1 MREQN
6 NVLEQ
11 ALAALAAEETRALE
25 EQMTFSDMQMAK
37 KMQLAHS
44 KENLELIR
52 KHTRILRPAPFLR
65 AAAAIAVVVGG
76 LMLLRSSMPE
86 KADVL
91 TPTSPSFSMQTNSP
105 SSTQEPNGVIFTPI
119 SPTTTPIANI
129 IEPISTTHTPLP
141 TYIPSPAPTA
151 EPTHVPLATPTAT
164 PSPVPTLAPLATAA
178 PVPLAAPQHPDG
190 WQGNYFPGKNPGDWL
205 LKPSGGMTAVYDDNY
220 EFTEYDHITTPL
232 SDARDIAE
240 YEYVMINGVPA
251 LLTEDR
257 AGQFTLTWDVDGR
270 TLSLFSPDGE
280 KETLLDIANSVIK
293 LPENGSDF

>member
-6 NVLEQ
+6 DVLEQ
-11 ALAALAAEETRALE
+11 ALAALAAEETRTLE
-25 EQMTFSDMQMAK
+25 QQMTFSDMQTAK

-44 KENLELIR
+44 KENRALIR
-52 KHTRILRPAPFLR
+52 KHTRTFRPAPFLR

-91 TPTSPSFSMQTNSP
+91 TPTAPSLSTQTTSP
-105 SSTQEPNGVIFTPI
+105 SSTQEPNNVIIVPI
-119 SPTTTPIANI
+119 SPTTTPSINT
-129 IEPISTTHTPLP
+129 IEPNISTFTPLP
-141 TYIPSPAPTA
+141 THSPSPAPTA
-151 EPTHVPLATPTAT
+151 EPTAVPTAT
-164 PSPVPTLAPLATAA
+164 PSPVPTAA
-178 PVPLAAPQHPDG
+178 PNATSVPLAAPQHPDG
-190 WQGNYFPGKNPGDWL
+190 WQGSYFPGKNPGDWL
-205 LKPSGGMTAVYDDNY
+205 LKPSSGMTAVYDDNY
-220 EFTEYDHITTPL
+220 EFTEYDHVTNPL

-240 YEYVMINGVPA
+240 YAYVMINGVPA

-257 AGQFTLTWDVDGR
+257 AGQYTLTWDVDGR